1 MARKDDRNPAR
12 DKAASREPGLSVVA
26 SGMNINGHLDT
37 NGVVKVEGK
46 VTGSI
51 RAERQVLVARG
62 GMVDGDIMTREAI
75 IGGKVRGAI
84 YADERV
90 EVQATSLI
98 NGDITTKRILLQEGG
113 EVNGHVRMEDP
124 KALSRKIEL
133 PGRTVSDSAEGK
145 QNAEPPPSP
154 PRSDDPEQAE
164 PQQPEQADPQQEESK
179 QVESKEEPETGGW
192 RPVGQGAHNQ

>member
-1 MARKDDRNPAR
+1 MARKDDRNPAQ
-12 DKAASREPGLSVVA
+12 DKAARREPGLSVVA
-26 SGMNINGHLDT
+26 SGMSITGHLDT

-124 KALSRKIEL
+124 KALSRKTEL
-133 PGRTVSDSAEGK
+133 PGETVSDPVDGK
-145 QNAEPPPSP
+145 QNAEPPQ
-154 PRSDDPEQAE
+154 SDHPEQAD
-164 PQQPEQADPQQEESK
+164 PQQPEQADPQQVESK
-179 QVESKEEPETGGW
+179 QVESKEEPETGVW
-192 RPVGQGAHNQ
+192 RTVGQGVHNT

>member
-1 MARKDDRNPAR
+1 MARKDDRNPVQE
-12 DKAASREPGLSVVA
+12 KAARREPGLSVIA
-26 SGMNINGHLDT
+26 CGMSINGHLDT

-90 EVQATSLI
+90 EVQTTSLI

-124 KALSRKIEL
+124 KALSRKNER
-133 PGRTVSDSAEGK
+133 PGETESDSANGK
-145 QNAEPPPSP
+145 ENTEPSQ
-154 PRSDDPEQAE
+154 DDPSQ
-164 PQQPEQADPQQEESK
+164 
-179 QVESKEEPETGGW
+179 QVESKEEQETGVW
-192 RPVGQGAHNQ
+192 RPPVGQVFTTPERTSQLP

>member
-1 MARKDDRNPAR
+1 MARKDDRNPAQ
-12 DKAASREPGLSVVA
+12 DKAARREPGLSVVA

-124 KALSRKIEL
+124 KALSRKNAL
-133 PGRTVSDSAEGK
+133 PGETEPDSDSATSE
-145 QNAEPPPSP
+145 QDAEPPQN
-154 PRSDDPEQAE
+154 DDPEQG
-164 PQQPEQADPQQEESK
+164 QPEQDDPQRLEL
-179 QVESKEEPETGGW
+179 KEEQGTGSSPTW
-192 RPVGQGAHNQ
+192 QPPVGQGIHNS

>member
-1 MARKDDRNPAR
+1 MARKDDRNPAQ

-26 SGMNINGHLDT
+26 SGMSINGHLDT

-124 KALSRKIEL
+124 KALSRKTEL
-133 PGRTVSDSAEGK
+133 PGETVSDPADGM
-145 QNAEPPPSP
+145 QNAEPPQ
-154 PRSDDPEQAE
+154 SDHPEQAD
-164 PQQPEQADPQQEESK
+164 PRQPEQADPQQVESK
-179 QVESKEEPETGGW
+179 QVESKEEPETGVW
-192 RPVGQGAHNQ
+192 RTVGQGVHNT

>member
-26 SGMNINGHLDT
+26 SGMSITGHLDT

-133 PGRTVSDSAEGK
+133 PGETESESESADGK
-145 QNAEPPPSP
+145 QNAEPPPPRP
-154 PRSDDPEQAE
+154 PPPPQSGDPERD
-164 PQQPEQADPQQEESK
+164 DPQQAESK
-179 QVESKEEPETGGW
+179 QVESKEEPETGVW
-192 RPVGQGAHNQ
+192 RTVGQGVHNT